1 MNKIHG
7 GLVIKEPKHV
17 PTGDDFCGFLPRQGS
32 RCNKSSGICVTK
44 ISLDLKD
51 VKQSL

>member
-7 GLVIKEPKHV
+7 GLATKEPKHV
-17 PTGDDFCGFLPRQGS
+17 PAGDDFYGLVPRQGS
-32 RCNKSSGICVTK
+32 LCNKSSGICVTK
-44 ISLDLKD
+44 IRLVLKD